1 MFAKSLEKSEDVK
14 LKPNGL
20 HRDHPPALTIS
31 YPASVGV
38 KLLGN
43 ISKN

>member
-1 MFAKSLEKSEDVK
+1 MFAKFYYSLESSDDVK

-20 HRDHPPALTIS
+20 HRDHPPVLTIS

-38 KLLGN
+38 KL
-43 ISKN
+43 